1 MTQFSPYFD
10 GEKRKTTWSPTY
22 QRIFRSFYP
31 DGSWKDM
38 EKDAEPTAKPK
49 LENLPLPASDLQT
62 KNFHHQ
68 ESSQSSEFRSNKRV
82 SINDDEAQ
90 SELSRRSFDRQASG
104 TSATAEVEEALMDE
118 DLQEF
123 VRGVVR
129 REFPEGIVD
138 VVECNREGSS
148 TETIFK
154 RTLRLSSKEK
164 TIFVHVRNHVST
176 SAECRNHTADS
187 LHREATFSPSSTYS
201 ERVDDNAAHTK
212 SSSWAGPYVPT
223 PVSSSVTLHS
233 FQRSFSTPQKHDGP
247 HKAELSD
254 LTALT
259 SDEAPADTLERKLLR
274 SEPLEREEFYAL
286 KQIHCAQV
294 QSKEEE
300 LLRLQHLPQE
310 RTNEISILRK
320 ALDYLYQ
327 TYEEILETARP
338 VNEYSV
344 ILAHRI
350 LLADAYLF
358 HARIKQ
364 TNRRS
369 QRKLYHMAVE
379 IYGDLLGLA
388 RRCLPPDDTSLL
400 SIAERL
406 SLILRESRSL
416 KPSLI
421 LEVTS
426 VLDDAELSLKGES
439 NAEAERKIGQARQNL
454 GALGANYYLHI

>member
-1 MTQFSPYFD
+1 MFAITSAPVQNVEIIQPIHSI
-10 GEKRKTTWSPTY
+10 EKR
-22 QRIFRSFYP
+22 RSHHHLH
-31 DGSWKDM
+31 
-38 EKDAEPTAKPK
+38 TAKESMIT
-49 LENLPLPASDLQT
+49 LRTRNRHLGQDHMFQHQYRPLSPC
-62 KNFHHQ
+62 
-68 ESSQSSEFRSNKRV
+68 
-82 SINDDEAQ
+82 I
-90 SELSRRSFDRQASG
+90 LSRGDYG
-104 TSATAEVEEALMDE
+104 LM
-118 DLQEF
+118 
-123 VRGVVR
+123 
-129 REFPEGIVD
+129 
-138 VVECNREGSS
+138 
-148 TETIFK
+148 
-154 RTLRLSSKEK
+154 
-164 TIFVHVRNHVST
+164 
-176 SAECRNHTADS
+176 
-187 LHREATFSPSSTYS
+187 
-201 ERVDDNAAHTK
+201 
-212 SSSWAGPYVPT
+212 
-223 PVSSSVTLHS
+223 
-233 FQRSFSTPQKHDGP
+233 SFSTPQKHDGP